1 MQCPPGLPPDSLD
14 FIRLLAAEQ
23 FSDFALQDRVDS
35 GAISSCGV
43 RVAHAFGAFGVGEPD
58 RIEFKSAHLAVCAVA
73 KHDRERNAIISTSYR
88 GEIGHLVLLCKSQ
101 RERKLPAS
109 GRAHHLVP
117 APALSYQPRSV
128 RFKDRIDCLLRWGRH
143 TILAAKRDYL
153 PGQPVQFKGPASLEV
168 VRH

>member
-1 MQCPPGLPPDSLD
+1 
-14 FIRLLAAEQ
+14 
-23 FSDFALQDRVDS
+23 VDS

-73 KHDRERNAIISTSYR
+73 KHDRERNAIKSAFYR
-88 GEIGHLVLLCKSQ
+88 GEIGHGVLLCRS
-101 RERKLPAS
+101 RGERKIAGVGEAAQDKPLFDASEEPRRPAL
-109 GRAHHLVP
+109 AP
-117 APALSYQPRSV
+117 APALQYQPRPV
-128 RFKDRIDCLLRWGRH
+128 RFKDRIDCLLGRGRH
-143 TILAAKRDYL
+143 TILTAKRDHL